1 MKLYYTPNSPYAR
14 MCRITAERAG
24 LTGDIELE
32 GVTLRAPDN
41 PVIALSPLGRI
52 PVLVDGDLVLTE
64 ARHICAYLDEKG
76 GKARTV
82 AAYGD
87 WRALA
92 AEAEAL
98 AFLDAVTVWSREV
111 RRAEDDRSDFLLEVA
126 DEQMR
131 RGLTHLDT
139 GLTVPDADP
148 PLSFETICLLTAFGM
163 MRFYEL
169 VPDWRETY
177 PTVAAWSDAY
187 DALPIVA
194 GTAPRADAL
203 RPLVRQ

>member
-14 MCRITAERAG
+14 MCRITAALGG
-24 LTGDIELE
+24 LTDDLELE
-32 GVTLRAPDN
+32 WVTLRTADN
-41 PVIALSPLGRI
+41 PVIALSPLGRV
-52 PVLVDGDLVLTE
+52 PLLVDGDLALSE

-76 GKARTV
+76 GRVATV

-87 WRALA
+87 WHALA

-111 RRAEDDRSDFLLEVA
+111 RRQKDVQSDFLLEVA

-131 RGLTHLDT
+131 RELAHLENTLTAQAGELPFT
-139 GLTVPDADP
+139 
-148 PLSFETICLLTAFGM
+148 FETICLLTAIGM

-177 PTVAAWSDAY
+177 PVVAAWADAY
-187 DALPIVA
+187 DVISIVSS
-194 GTAPRADAL
+194 TAPNADSL
-203 RPLVRQ
+203 RPLTR